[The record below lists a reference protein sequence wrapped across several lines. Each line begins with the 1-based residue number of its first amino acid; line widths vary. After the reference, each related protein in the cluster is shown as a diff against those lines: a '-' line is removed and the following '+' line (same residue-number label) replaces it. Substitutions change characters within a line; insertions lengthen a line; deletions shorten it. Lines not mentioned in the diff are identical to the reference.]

1 MNNIARR
8 HVLVSLAAML
18 AGVMLPSLGP
28 AAGEVPG
35 SQAVGLLNILVPDT
49 AAAGR
54 LGRAYL
60 TAHPA
65 ELDLQRL
72 VDGVLGPMRLS
83 GGADAIDSTPEAEL
97 IARIRRLVIDDY
109 LAGRIVDIDGWVLSI
124 TEARLYALAALAD
137 DKVR

>member
-1 MNNIARR
+1 MP
-8 HVLVSLAAML
+8 
-18 AGVMLPSLGP
+18 PSLGP
-28 AAGEVPG
+28 FAGQALNSQLG
-35 SQAVGLLNILVPDT
+35 SLLNILISDF

-72 VDGVLGPMRLS
+72 VEDVLGSLRLQAAA
-83 GGADAIDSTPEAEL
+83 GAIDSSPEAVM
-97 IARIRRLVIDDY
+97 IARARRVVIDDY
-109 LAGRIVDIDGWVLSI
+109 LAGRVVNIDGWVLSI

-137 DKVR
+137 RNAR